1 MVYCK
6 KCGASV
12 NQETGC
18 CTFCGLHVDAYS
30 PKKENIVLKIS
41 VALLVLLIALP
52 LGFGVLN
59 NIKAPFDTTD
69 NKEYLTLAEDVVD
82 AIFMDHDFSKMSQH
96 IPESILQQKANA
108 AYVETVEEFCNGMQG
123 SFEQLAE
130 AFSEKGIDTESIEW
144 SIAEEVDLTG
154 VQLKHYQD
162 VYQEASGT
170 NDTLKAAKAL
180 DIAVTFSN
188 GEETASGNVFLL
200 LGFKDDTWFII
211 DYKIQ

>member
-18 CTFCGLHVDAYS
+18 CTFCGLHVDEYS
-30 PKKENIVLKIS
+30 PNKNIILKIS
-41 VALLVLLIALP
+41 VVLLVLIIALP
-52 LGFGVLN
+52 FGFGALN
-59 NIKAPFDTTD
+59 SIKAPFDTTD
-69 NKEYLTLAEDVVD
+69 NKEYLTLADDVMN
-82 AIFMDHDFSKMSQH
+82 AIFIDHDFSKMSQH

-108 AYVETVEEFCNGMQG
+108 AYVESVEEFCSGMQG
-123 SFEQLAE
+123 NFDSLAE
-130 AFSEKGIDTESIEW
+130 TFAEKGILTESIQW
-144 SIAEEVDLTG
+144 TISEEVDLTG
-154 VQLKHYQD
+154 VQLKQYQD
-162 VYQEASGT
+162 VYQAASGT
-170 NDTLKAAKAL
+170 NEKLKAAKAM